1 MIIRPRFPVR
11 AGSPELPANAANVV
25 CPLGTGPEYQ
35 LFMKVATGTVVKGAI
50 IVDDPEFKDGTDVF
64 ILTREREDEVHLS
77 PEELAELEAGIAEA
91 ARGEMIPGGEF
102 FARLRRYG

>member
-1 MIIRPRFPVR
+1 
-11 AGSPELPANAANVV
+11 
-25 CPLGTGPEYQ
+25 
-35 LFMKVATGTVVKGAI
+35 MKVATGTVVKGTI

-64 ILTREREDEVHLS
+64 ILTREPEEAVHLF

-91 ARGEMIPGGEF
+91 DQGEMIPGDEF